1 MVLSS
6 AIHIKLSKTTMDN
19 VYLDTIQSTSSDNAY
34 LAFII
39 RNLFLNYFLILKL

>member
-19 VYLDTIQSTSSDNAY
+19 VYLDTI
-34 LAFII
+34 
-39 RNLFLNYFLILKL
+39 NLFLLITRI